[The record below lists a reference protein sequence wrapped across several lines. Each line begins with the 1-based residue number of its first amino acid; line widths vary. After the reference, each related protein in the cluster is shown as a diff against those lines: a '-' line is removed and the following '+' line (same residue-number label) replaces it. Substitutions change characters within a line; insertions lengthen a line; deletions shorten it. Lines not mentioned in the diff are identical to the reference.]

1 MTPKPSLR
9 IDLPTYSPS
18 REEPSLRS
26 NYCEHNTPRRECELC
41 GPSLSSDVKSMQADE
56 VWQAIKVNQEWAE
69 TRGMQVDEH
78 LVELEQ
84 TVSEVWE
91 CGVGYAERLAVIEER
106 LETLERNVATAERY
120 LAELLAEW
128 EERELARE
136 PQPLPREELD

>member
-1 MTPKPSLR
+1 MT
-9 IDLPTYSPS
+9 
-18 REEPSLRS
+18 E
-26 NYCEHNTPRRECELC
+26 
-41 GPSLSSDVKSMQADE
+41 PSLSSDVKSMQADE

-106 LETLERNVATAERY
+106 LETLE
-120 LAELLAEW
+120 ELCAGCKEANELIESIPPPW
-128 EERELARE
+128 EES
-136 PQPLPREELD
+136 D